1 MPQSIEEDRVHSD
14 ASERLL
20 RLEETL
26 RVLSV
31 ISHKINNP
39 LTALL
44 GRAQILKAK
53 AQGDPNFEKPATV
66 IEESASR
73 IADLARELSRVLK
86 EARQDSLDQLLEA
99 DYGKRSGA
107 QD

>member
-1 MPQSIEEDRVHSD
+1 MSQRIEESLSP
-14 ASERLL
+14 AEALQKIE
-20 RLEETL
+20 RLEEAL

-53 AQGDPNFEKPATV
+53 AQGDPNFEKAASV

-73 IADLARELSRVLK
+73 IADLARELSRTLK
-86 EARQDSLDQLLEA
+86 DARQDSVDQLLEV
-99 DYGKRSGA
+99 DFPRRG
-107 QD
+107 